1 MDHMIF
7 IILQMLLLR
16 MQIVVA
22 RQMKELSSTIHQYYC
37 IQLWAVLDC
46 LIINDLIVEFESGD
60 DIVNTV
66 YDDDFIEPSQHISW
80 IRMRRFVN
88 VLNTYTSHLP
98 PRNV

>member
-66 YDDDFIEPSQHISW
+66 YDDDFIEPSQHILDQNEKICIS
-80 IRMRRFVN
+80 VK
-88 VLNTYTSHLP
+88 YTSHLP